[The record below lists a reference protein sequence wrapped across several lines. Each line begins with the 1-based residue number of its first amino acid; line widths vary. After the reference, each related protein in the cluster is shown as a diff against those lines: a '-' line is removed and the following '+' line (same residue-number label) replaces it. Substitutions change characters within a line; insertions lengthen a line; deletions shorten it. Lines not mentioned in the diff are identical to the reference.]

1 MNFEHRSQLL
11 KPTDKAQSEMVIGG
25 ISEVLHKVAEGKD
38 SVLALPGPDTCFEA
52 TGQYGIDGVTEK
64 VNFRKSIAIELH
76 FIFYK
81 DYKMFHNHYH
91 ITFSATSICRKEG
104 RRYAYIC
111 STIH

>member
-64 VNFRKSIAIELH
+64 VILRKSITIELY
-76 FIFYK
+76 FIFE
-81 DYKMFHNHYH
+81 
-91 ITFSATSICRKEG
+91 T
-104 RRYAYIC
+104 
-111 STIH
+111 